1 MSFKSYRF
9 AEMVN
14 QPMRKQRVF
23 SGIQPSGLL
32 HLGNYLGAIRQ
43 WLAAQEQ
50 KDNYFCI
57 VDLHA
62 ITVYQ
67 QPDVLRCKTLE
78 VAAMYMA
85 AGVDPQRST
94 IFVQSHVRAH
104 AEGSWLLT
112 CVTPVGWLERMTQYK
127 AKASQQVSVGAGL
140 LIYPVLQAADILLY
154 DAGEVPVGED
164 QKQHVELAQDIA
176 QRFNHIYGETFVIPQ
191 ALIPASGA
199 RIRALNDP
207 SRKMSKSE
215 AHQRGHA
222 VCLTDDP
229 NEIRYVIQRAVTDLG
244 REIVFSQQPEKAG
257 VNNLLEIYELLTGRP
272 RPEIEA
278 HFAGKGYGQ
287 FKQEVAEVVIETLRP
302 IRQRYLDLTTD
313 PAELARILATG
324 AQRAAAVAEP
334 KLAEIRDK
342 IGLVR
347 PSDFRSY

>member
-1 MSFKSYRF
+1 MN
-9 AEMVN
+9 E
-14 QPMRKQRVF
+14 PIRKPRVF

-43 WLAAQEQ
+43 WLGSQAD

-62 ITVYQ
+62 VTIYQ
-67 QPDVLRCKTLE
+67 QPEMLRRKTLD
-78 VAAMYMA
+78 VAALYMA
-85 AGVDPQRST
+85 AGVDPRLST

-127 AKASQQVSVGAGL
+127 TKAGQQISVGTGL

-154 DAGEVPVGED
+154 DASEVPVGED

-176 QRFNHIYGETFVIPQ
+176 QRFNHLYGRTFVIPQ
-191 ALIPASGA
+191 AVIPTSGA
-199 RIRALNDP
+199 RILALNDP

-222 VCLTDDP
+222 ICLTDDAD
-229 NEIRYVIQRAVTDLG
+229 EIRSTIQRAVTDLG

-257 VNNLLEIYELLTGRP
+257 VNNLLEIYELLTGRS
-272 RPEIEA
+272 RPAIEA
-278 HFAGKGYGQ
+278 HFAGRGYGE
-287 FKQEVAEVVIETLRP
+287 FKQEVAEVVIEALRP
-302 IRQRYLDLTTD
+302 IRERYLELTGE
-313 PAELARILATG
+313 PGELVRILAAG
-324 AQRAAAVAEP
+324 AERAAAVAEP
-334 KLAEIRDK
+334 KLAEMK
-342 IGLVR
+342 YKMGFLA
-347 PSDFRSY
+347 PP